1 MTTHDNEQVITGSLD
16 DLLTSA
22 SGAETEPLQAP
33 NKPVLTEK
41 IKEQIENP
49 DIFQETLR
57 EIESVDEYSWS
68 RGSMG
73 LDFGVDW
80 MNKAFRGLNPGL
92 HLFAGSANVGKSSI
106 LLQLM
111 WNIVHANQ
119 YQNEDHPRIPYC
131 IYFSL
136 DDTAN
141 ELMPR
146 LIALD
151 QKITINQA
159 LFPKSL
165 EEPTLIQK
173 REAGVQALKD
183 NVEYF
188 TMRDSNKGYSI
199 EYIEETVREYTRI
212 LEMAYPEKY
221 QVVIF
226 VDNFHDIQ
234 VTDDRYFEDNARFD
248 YVADQLTEIANTY
261 LIPVLCSAEFRKINV
276 HKRPQIDD
284 VKSSG
289 KIAYE
294 AKAIMLL
301 YNEYGTKNE
310 SADIYWELA
319 DSRNPEAV
327 RKMPIVEFDVAK
339 NKMSSFKG
347 THFMEFIPEMAHM
360 RQVPDEDREY
370 YLQKLSG

>member
-1 MTTHDNEQVITGSLD
+1 MSKETNKEVIIGSLD
-16 DLLTSA
+16 DLLTNT
-22 SGAETEPLQAP
+22 SGAEVEELKTPEE
-33 NKPVLTEK
+33 PVLTK
-41 IKEQIENP
+41 KMQEQIENP

-57 EIESVDEYSWS
+57 EIESVDKYSWS
-68 RGSMG
+68 RGTMG

-111 WNIVHANQ
+111 WNIVHSNK

-173 REAGVQALKD
+173 REAGIQALKD
-183 NVEYF
+183 NIEFF

-248 YVADQLTEIANTY
+248 HVSDKLTEIANTF

-276 HKRPQIDD
+276 HKRPNIDD
-284 VKSSG
+284 IKNTG
-289 KIAYE
+289 KLPALVGNY
-294 AKAIMLL
+294 
-301 YNEYGTKNE
+301 
-310 SADIYWELA
+310 
-319 DSRNPEAV
+319 
-327 RKMPIVEFDVAK
+327 
-339 NKMSSFKG
+339 
-347 THFMEFIPEMAHM
+347 
-360 RQVPDEDREY
+360 
-370 YLQKLSG
+370 